1 MELVERY
8 VYAVTHKLPQKQR
21 ADIEKELRGL
31 IEDILEERVQ
41 NASIQEADVEAVLME
56 LGDPSALA
64 AKYRES
70 GRYLISPEHFDSY
83 LTVLKIVTA
92 SVAIAMT
99 VSYAIEIWFVSDTFI
114 ESFVKYLASL
124 ASVIVQG
131 FAWVTFIF
139 AVLDFRR
146 GQAGAKKDIVKK
158 SWKPADLPD
167 VPNPKNQIK
176 IAEPILGIVFS
187 ILFLVL
193 FTFSLDFI
201 GVYRYGERGTW
212 IIPVF
217 NKEVFSSYLPF
228 IWALAALGIFRDCLR
243 IISGKWTANIV
254 ACHLLFNVLSFILM
268 VIMLSDLGIWNP
280 GFMHGLEQ
288 SGMISVGSEAY
299 EVVSSIWNS
308 SPKGLIGIIGLIT
321 VIDSITVG
329 LKLKN
334 NR

>member
-8 VYAVTHKLPQKQR
+8 VYAVTHKLPRKQR

-31 IEDILEERVQ
+31 IEDMLEERVQ

-56 LGDPSALA
+56 LGDPSTLA

-92 SVAIAMT
+92 SVAIAIT
-99 VSYAIEIWFVSDTFI
+99 VSYAIEIWFGSDTFI
-114 ESFVKYLASL
+114 DSFVKYLASL
-124 ASVIVQG
+124 ASVNVQG

-139 AVLDFRR
+139 AVLDYKH
-146 GQAGAKKDIVKK
+146 GQAGAKKDVKK
-158 SWKPADLPD
+158 SWKPADLPA

-176 IAEPILGIVFS
+176 IVDPILGIVFS

-201 GVYRYGERGTW
+201 GAYRYGEQGTW

-217 NKEVFSSYLPF
+217 NKEVFGSYLPF

-254 ACHLLFNVLSFILM
+254 VCHLFFNVLSFILM
-268 VIMLSDLGIWNP
+268 VIMLSDPGIWNP
-280 GFMHGLEQ
+280 GFMHELEQ

-299 EVVSSIWNS
+299 EVVSSIWNG

-321 VIDSITVG
+321 VIDSVTVG